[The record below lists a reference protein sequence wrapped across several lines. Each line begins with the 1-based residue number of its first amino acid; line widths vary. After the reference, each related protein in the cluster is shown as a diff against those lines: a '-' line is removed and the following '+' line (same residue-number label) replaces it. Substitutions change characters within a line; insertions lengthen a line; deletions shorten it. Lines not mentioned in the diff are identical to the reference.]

1 MNLDTTQA
9 EALLKERE
17 ELIKKEIPSEDS
29 TSREEK
35 LILMQ
40 EILNRKPETIVETG
54 THRGLTTV
62 YLGLAAKA
70 VGAHIH
76 TYDPYDWGAYG
87 NFGKFLD
94 LPITYYKEPGKS
106 CAVETVDFFFCDG
119 FHEKEHVVQELD
131 TILPKLSDGAIV
143 YFHDTL
149 GRSPSCDVPGG
160 IEHHALTVEYLPTLN
175 GMAKYIH
182 GNKTKSVS
190 DLSLDTPTV
199 SRHNPK
205 NARKAKL

>member
-1 MNLDTTQA
+1 MTLDTTQA

-17 ELIKKEIPSEDS
+17 ELIKREIPSEDS

-40 EILNRKPETIVETG
+40 EILNRKPKVIVETG
-54 THRGLTTV
+54 THRGLTTC
-62 YLGLAAKA
+62 YLGLAAKE

-87 NFGKFLD
+87 NFAKFLD

-131 TILPKLSDGAIV
+131 TILPKLSEGAVV

-149 GRSPSCDVPGG
+149 GRSESCDVPGG
-160 IEHHALTVEYLPTLN
+160 IEHHGLNVEYLATLN

-182 GNKTKSVS
+182 GNKTKGDDSDTKHKTSV
-190 DLSLDTPTV
+190 
-199 SRHNPK
+199 PK
-205 NARKAKL
+205 RNSANSRKADL